1 MSQQEFE
8 TYLSVLSRLLR
19 LAPEQREQV
28 AEELRDHLETRL
40 EELTS
45 QGVPH
50 TEAVKMALDE
60 FGDAAGVA
68 TSFFSLVREQRRR
81 WVMRVT
87 TISLGAAAAL
97 VLFSLAF
104 WPEGQRGPAP
114 RRAAAQFGGAAQPAN
129 PGTTI
134 PGAPIPGTAA
144 PGAANRISPAPRK
157 PTELEQKLAKRLS
170 VEFIE
175 TPLRDVLTYLSDTND
190 VQFYVNAKALEG
202 EGVSTDAPVTLR
214 LKEVRMDTVLDLALE
229 QASNGVAAYVERDG
243 VLIISEATR
252 LADRLE
258 VHVYNCRDL
267 LSLEVPNQHPAAMG
281 MAMPGAS
288 GFSSSPPASPM
299 GSGPGMTSA
308 MAMGAGGGYGGGGMG
323 GMMGAGAVSGFGSQH
338 DARASHLMQLV
349 SQIVKPDSWSEAG
362 GPGSIAEY
370 GGLLVVRQ
378 NPQAHREVEKLLAML
393 REQAAPA
400 TATAK

>member
-1 MSQQEFE
+1 
-8 TYLSVLSRLLR
+8 VLL
-19 LAPEQREQV
+19 
-28 AEELRDHLETRL
+28 
-40 EELTS
+40 
-45 QGVPH
+45 
-50 TEAVKMALDE
+50 
-60 FGDAAGVA
+60 
-68 TSFFSLVREQRRR
+68 
-81 WVMRVT
+81 
-87 TISLGAAAAL
+87 
-97 VLFSLAF
+97 SLAF

-114 RRAAAQFGGAAQPAN
+114 RRAAAQFGGAVQPAN

-134 PGAPIPGTAA
+134 PGATIPGTAA
-144 PGAANRISPAPRK
+144 PGAANRISPAPRQ

-243 VLIISEATR
+243 VLIISEVTR

-267 LSLEVPNQHPAAMG
+267 LSLEVPNQHPAALGMG
-281 MAMPGAS
+281 MPSPA
-288 GFSSSPPASPM
+288 GFSSGPPASPM
-299 GSGPGMTSA
+299 GPGPGAGIASA
-308 MAMGAGGGYGGGGMG
+308 MAMGGAGGMG
-323 GMMGAGAVSGFGSQH
+323 GNMMGPVSGFGSQH

-400 TATAK
+400 AK

>member
-50 TEAVKMALDE
+50 AEAVRLALDE

-81 WVMRVT
+81 WVMRAT
-87 TISLGAAAAL
+87 TISLGAAAAI
-97 VLFSLAF
+97 VLLSLAF

-114 RRAAAQFGGAAQPAN
+114 RRAAAQSGGAAQPAA
-129 PGTTI
+129 
-134 PGAPIPGTAA
+134 PGAGA
-144 PGAANRISPAPRK
+144 PGAATRISPAPRK
-157 PTELEQKLAKRLS
+157 PTELEEKLAKRLS
-170 VEFIE
+170 VEFVE
-175 TPLRDVLTYLSDTND
+175 TPLRDVLTYLTDTND
-190 VQFYVNAKALEG
+190 VQFYVNAKALQEHG
-202 EGVSTDAPVTLR
+202 ITSDSPITLR
-214 LKEVRMDTVLDLALE
+214 LKEVRMDTVLDLMLE
-229 QASNGVAAYVERDG
+229 QVSNGVAAYVERDG
-243 VLIISEATR
+243 VLIISEATQ

-267 LSLEVPNQHPAAMG
+267 LALEVPHQNAAAMG
-281 MAMPGAS
+281 MPGAA
-288 GFSSSPPASPM
+288 GYSSTPPGSPM
-299 GSGPGMTSA
+299 GPGLGAAVPMG
-308 MAMGAGGGYGGGGMG
+308 GAGGAGGMG
-323 GMMGAGAVSGFGSQH
+323 GMMGGTAVSGFGSQH

-349 SQIVKPDSWSEAG
+349 TQIVKPDSWSEAG

-400 TATAK
+400 AK

>member
-50 TEAVKMALDE
+50 AEAVKMALDE

-81 WVMRVT
+81 WVMRAT
-87 TISLGAAAAL
+87 TISLGAAAAV

-114 RRAAAQFGGAAQPAN
+114 RRAAAQSGDAAQPA
-129 PGTTI
+129 
-134 PGAPIPGTAA
+134 A
-144 PGAANRISPAPRK
+144 PGAGALAPASRTSPAPRK
-157 PTELEQKLAKRLS
+157 PTELEEKLAKRLS
-170 VEFIE
+170 VEFVE
-175 TPLRDVLTYLSDTND
+175 TPLRDVLTYLTDTND
-190 VQFYVNAKALEG
+190 VQFYVNAKALEEHG
-202 EGVSTDAPVTLR
+202 ITSDSPITLR
-214 LKEVRMDTVLDLALE
+214 LNDVRMDTVLDLMLE
-229 QASNGVAAYVERDG
+229 QVSNGGVAYVERDG
-243 VLIISEATR
+243 VLIISEATQ

-258 VHVYNCRDL
+258 VQVYNCRDL
-267 LSLEVPNQHPAAMG
+267 LALEVPSQNAAAMG
-281 MAMPGAS
+281 RGMPGMTP
-288 GFSSSPPASPM
+288 GVTTSPSASPM
-299 GSGPGMTSA
+299 GATPGSA
-308 MAMGAGGGYGGGGMG
+308 TPMGGGPGGMG
-323 GMMGAGAVSGFGSQH
+323 VSMMGFSAVSGFGSQH

-349 SQIVKPDSWSEAG
+349 TQIVKPDSWSEAG

-393 REQAAPA
+393 REQAAP
-400 TATAK
+400 TAK